1 MAFVII
7 ACNLG
12 YDLENTGEWKL
23 WAQAAEGEVEGDLI
37 AGFDD
42 VTEEDVLEMED
53 EQMDKYMDWM
63 QNTHIEDDDR
73 LYASTSPRPLSL
85 SSVYFCYM
93 SGIAN

>member
-1 MAFVII
+1 M
-7 ACNLG
+7 
-12 YDLENTGEWKL
+12 
-23 WAQAAEGEVEGDLI
+23 

-73 LYASTSPRPLSL
+73 LYSSTFPRLLPLLGVLLLRVWGSPSNL
-85 SSVYFCYM
+85 
-93 SGIAN
+93 

>member
-1 MAFVII
+1 VDAHRRVSRGQV
-7 ACNLG
+7 NGL
-12 YDLENTGEWKL
+12 
-23 WAQAAEGEVEGDLI
+23 